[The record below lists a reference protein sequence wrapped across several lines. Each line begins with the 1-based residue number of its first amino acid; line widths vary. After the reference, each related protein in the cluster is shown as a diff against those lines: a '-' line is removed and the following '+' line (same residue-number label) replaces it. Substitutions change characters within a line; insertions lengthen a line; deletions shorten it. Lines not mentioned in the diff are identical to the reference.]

1 MPILPLAILHGV
13 GWVLAPVARRAVRT
27 TAHGGRGK
35 SCSAGETMV
44 GAGVLAAT
52 LLMLVPVTGFPILGR
67 LPVFG
72 ELWPGPSAVERTKRS
87 TKGENVQISVAF
99 LKHLTSALV
108 ACATIFGMT
117 ISVLS
122 LAACYL
128 YYKRRQLK
136 PFLDVVLRS
145 GESLHRSKSND
156 PNCCTPI
163 SLSQAFH
170 FGQSQES
177 SKNQTAMAT
186 DSKTS
191 PRESTRSSSAE
202 SPCKIKRTD
211 KPCPKEEPDLT
222 IKEIYASSDIDCSS
236 NGSQL
241 SFTVRSKTYLFPSWS
256 SESMGSLF
264 DEDACDAF
272 SAQLS
277 SSDEIMENEFSQQP
291 TSNTNQKENSS
302 IAVVHHSCKYQDH
315 SSYSDE
321 LLLIKKVRISKSK
334 SENDMYVSSSKELR
348 PVRSFTIFEGRHNT

>member
-72 ELWPGPSAVERTKRS
+72 ELWP
-87 TKGENVQISVAF
+87 AF